1 MLLDETVRNL
11 RAVFLYLWFRL
22 VSMKPLYDFR
32 AQLVH
37 RLCTARRPETGNGS
51 GGFLCNEPQNR
62 IAQAFLVTNLRAGYS
77 DIGKNASEW
86 DHVTFK
92 PSASM

>member
-51 GGFLCNEPQNR
+51 GRFLCNEPH
-62 IAQAFLVTNLRAGYS
+62 RAGFFS
-77 DIGKNASEW
+77 NGFAGWLQQHRQKCQ
-86 DHVTFK
+86 
-92 PSASM
+92 